1 MNSSNFSSLEPL
13 EQRIAP
19 AGLVT
24 ATFANGVLT
33 LSGGDGQ
40 DHDVDVLK
48 TGKTKFSVTGAGTS
62 INELGNTSENFKG
75 KLKEVRIEGG
85 AGADSFSLTKLKPL
99 KAVNFEGG
107 MGVDSL
113 TTTNLKVA
121 KAGKVEIALGS
132 ESGTVDFGGDRT
144 LIGGILS
151 VDLGGG
157 GAMSLLSAETLI
169 RGNVAVVGG
178 SQSDSISIGGAS
190 TVMKG
195 ELSFSG
201 GGGDDTFNATGNSL
215 SVKRAVTM
223 DGQAGTNHFTFGAK
237 KNTFGTDLA
246 PAVVDLKIGVG
257 PGSVV
262 FSGDSTSLF
271 GDLKIDLG
279 SGGGLFQL
287 SSAETTVRNSV
298 EVTGGAGNDVV
309 ELAGPDEHRPKLE
322 LHRWPG
328 RRSSRGAREPAR
340 GEKHSDDGWR
350 EWSER
355 YDISVTKLTLGGLA
369 VTGGTSN
376 DTVRIVADGTIAGDV
391 NLALSADGTGPS
403 SVILQSAAGV
413 ANGLNFGGNLAIEMT
428 GVTVDTLTIA
438 NIQVA
443 KAFSARTGENVSTV
457 EIAGLNAK
465 GNFRLETGSGAD
477 VVNLDNITLKTSTWT
492 LRKVLMSFGSSGIRS
507 TTDLRKCSG

>member
-215 SVKRAVTM
+215 AGEARGDNGWAGWDESLHVRREEEHLRHRSRPCCSRLEDRRRARQRGLLWGLHLSLRRSE
-223 DGQAGTNHFTFGAK
+223 DRPWQRRRSLSAKFGRNH
-237 KNTFGTDLA
+237 
-246 PAVVDLKIGVG
+246 
-257 PGSVV
+257 
-262 FSGDSTSLF
+262 
-271 GDLKIDLG
+271 
-279 SGGGLFQL
+279 
-287 SSAETTVRNSV
+287 VRNSV

-309 ELAGPDEHRPKLE
+309 ELAG
-322 LHRWPG
+322 G
-328 RRSSRGAREPAR
+328 RAS
-340 GEKHSDDGWR
+340 
-350 EWSER
+350 
-355 YDISVTKLTLGGLA
+355 
-369 VTGGTSN
+369 
-376 DTVRIVADGTIAGDV
+376 
-391 NLALSADGTGPS
+391 
-403 SVILQSAAGV
+403 
-413 ANGLNFGGNLAIEMT
+413 
-428 GVTVDTLTIA
+428 
-438 NIQVA
+438 A
-443 KAFSARTGENVSTV
+443 KA
-457 EIAGLNAK
+457 
-465 GNFRLETGSGAD
+465 
-477 VVNLDNITLKTSTWT
+477 
-492 LRKVLMSFGSSGIRS
+492 
-507 TTDLRKCSG
+507 